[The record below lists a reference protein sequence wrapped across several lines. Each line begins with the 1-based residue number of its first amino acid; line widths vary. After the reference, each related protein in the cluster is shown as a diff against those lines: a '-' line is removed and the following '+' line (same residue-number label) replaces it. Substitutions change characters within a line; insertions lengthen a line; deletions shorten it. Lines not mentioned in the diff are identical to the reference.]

1 MRRRR
6 GEIMKS
12 RLVRPREEEELY
24 EAVAWEC
31 GRNEESKKTTG
42 YVIMWLKDGSRRHG
56 AGKNG
61 MSSL

>member
-1 MRRRR
+1 MRRNY
-6 GEIMKS
+6 EVPTA
-12 RLVRPREEEELY
+12 RLVRPPEEEELY
-24 EAVAWEC
+24 EAVAWEY

-61 MSSL
+61 MTSL